1 MYAGDKSIDCSNH
14 FLLLLHIISLL
25 AHKMY
30 THKIQNLVNLLCTNF
45 PKSFVLLAFMTGLLH
60 HTVMV

>member
-1 MYAGDKSIDCSNH
+1 MYAGDKFIDCSNH
-14 FLLLLHIISLL
+14 FYSYYISL

-60 HTVMV
+60 HIVMV